1 MSDLGTTSYRTP
13 TGFHLE
19 DRWIATGPGE
29 VTHYHEIGEGVPVV
43 FLHGSGTGVSAAANW
58 WLTLPVAGRR
68 VRAIAPDLIGWGA
81 SIEPED
87 APLGIREWGDH
98 VLRVLDALGIHR
110 AWFVGNSLG
119 GWIAL
124 QLAIDHPDRLL
135 GIVSM
140 GTGGAIQRTAALQKH
155 LDPDITPEGL
165 QKAFEVFV
173 TDPTLVPRWMVDAR
187 REVAEY
193 EVGNGRLS
201 RVMAARERDRH
212 ALPLRP
218 EDLERV
224 DLPVLL
230 VHGRQDRV
238 IPVQRT
244 LDLVGWLPK
253 SDALLFNGCGHWSMI
268 ERADSFNTALTEFI
282 TPTTR

>member
-1 MSDLGTTSYRTP
+1 MSGLGTTSYRTP
-13 TGFHLE
+13 APFSLE
-19 DRWIATGPGE
+19 DRWIPTGPGE

-58 WLTLPVAGRR
+58 WLTLPAAGRH
-68 VRAIAPDLIGWGA
+68 VRAIALDLIGWGA

-87 APLGIREWGDH
+87 APLGIREWGAH
-98 VLRVLDALGIHR
+98 VLRFLDALGIGK
-110 AWFVGNSLG
+110 AWLVGNSLG

-124 QLAIDHPDRLL
+124 QLAIEHPDRLL

-140 GTGGAIQRTAALQKH
+140 GTGGAIQRTSALQTH

-173 TDPTLVPRWMVDAR
+173 TDPDLVPHWMVDAR
-187 REVAEY
+187 REIGAY
-193 EVGNGRLS
+193 EVGNGRLA
-201 RVMAARERDRH
+201 RVMNARERDRH

-218 EDLERV
+218 EDLEEV

-244 LDLVGWLPK
+244 LDLVQWLPR
-253 SDALLFNGCGHWSMI
+253 SDALILNGCGHWSMI
-268 ERADSFNTALTEFI
+268 ERADAFNAALTDFI
-282 TPTTR
+282 TATR